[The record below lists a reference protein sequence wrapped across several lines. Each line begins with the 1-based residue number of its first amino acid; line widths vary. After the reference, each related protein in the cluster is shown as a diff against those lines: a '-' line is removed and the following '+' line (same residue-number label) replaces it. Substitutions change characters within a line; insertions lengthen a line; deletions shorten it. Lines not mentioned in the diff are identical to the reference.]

1 MRRGRGR
8 EGEWTPKSH
17 AALPSPFSDPS
28 WEESVVRG
36 TGTRA
41 RIRHTKIKSLWGG
54 AMPCEIKSPRV
65 HVAVHY
71 FGVRLER

>member
-1 MRRGRGR
+1 MRIGVSK
-8 EGEWTPKSH
+8 GEQ
-17 AALPSPFSDPS
+17 
-28 WEESVVRG
+28 
-36 TGTRA
+36 
-41 RIRHTKIKSLWGG
+41 WGG